1 MLNDSATTRTVA
13 SCLDNTPKIPHRAK
27 KECCLSSWFK
37 PHPCSQVT
45 NIPSFPIPS
54 LLPLPSLVHKLSPPK
69 SGWEV
74 DLLTKFLL
82 WPLNKASAIL
92 VSASLIISHMNLS
105 RKRTFLAETC
115 MSPGD
120 QLSNSCKTNPGLAL
134 LEPKLLTIKPLSLHL
149 LNHLDLLSCF
159 TAHGSRPGFE
169 ILPPAGWRWGAGLKK
184 NRQLLHRD
192 FLKKTSWPKT
202 NLLLPECHKANW
214 NSGNFHV
221 PGRFCLTKT

>member
-1 MLNDSATTRTVA
+1 MTQPLPGQLPVALTIPQKSHTELRKSVA
-13 SCLDNTPKIPHRAK
+13 SAPDSNHTLVLKSRIFLPFQFPPFYLSLLLYTSCL
-27 KECCLSSWFK
+27 
-37 PHPCSQVT
+37 HPNQVEKLICS
-45 NIPSFPIPS
+45 PSFCFSI
-54 LLPLPSLVHKLSPPK
+54 
-69 SGWEV
+69 
-74 DLLTKFLL
+74 L

-202 NLLLPECHKANW
+202 NLLLPECHKAN
-214 NSGNFHV
+214 
-221 PGRFCLTKT
+221 